1 LPNSLQTASGTALR
15 PWFRGF
21 TSWALVVC
29 AALVGTLAAQDAQGT
44 VDKTDELVGKI
55 QADGDRVEEQ
65 VVLDLAALRTERALD
80 ALIEAYGSFQ
90 TTYMKREVVRSLR
103 LFDGVAGCEQKA
115 MQRLTDEATSG
126 AEPELRDAA
135 VAALGSCSIG
145 GKHWLEL
152 IVKSTADDSVRER
165 AFDAFIG
172 LSTDADHEWYRQ
184 IWKPKQDEAEKGK
197 PKAKKPKKPKKGEK
211 DDAAEE
217 EAPRAGKI
225 LESMRVSAFRVIAP
239 KLTVD
244 ELVDSATNE
253 RSHLIRKSALEE
265 LAQRKDK
272 KTLDVAWSVVKQDGE
287 RPENR
292 VAAAQIVAS
301 IEGTKAAPDFA
312 KRAVR
317 LDAPVELRRGLAQIL
332 ADFNDP
338 EVNKLLIK
346 ELGRGKVTEKL
357 FQMYAVRSLQD
368 ERVDKALLKMLL
380 DKEPAVVVGAAR
392 ILGER
397 RYTGAGPALMELFQ
411 TSTDRDV
418 RRVAID
424 SAALVRVGDPAWVD
438 QLIAFTKSDDPELR
452 NLALTQLGAT
462 SDRTHLE
469 ALVVALDD
477 PNWSTRLAALEALEA
492 MRTIEG
498 VTAMVARMPKEDGR
512 MLSEFA
518 QALWRLTGQS
528 FQEDAKAWQAW
539 WAASKDS
546 FELISAADLATVRSG
561 EEEYRLRQ
569 TTRVKNA
576 FFGIK
581 IISRRV
587 LFILDVSGSMEEKLN
602 DDYKGR
608 KGWSRMEVARD
619 EMKKC
624 LENLDSGAFFNV
636 MVFSSGVE
644 KWTDGALVAC
654 DDVHRAQALA
664 YVDKL
669 LAFGGTNLYDSLK
682 EAFADPEIDTIFL
695 MSDGEPS
702 QGEVVEPLII
712 REHVAHWN
720 ENRRVVINT
729 VAVGGALSILEW
741 LAEDSGGTHVKF
753 E

>member
-1 LPNSLQTASGTALR
+1 
-15 PWFRGF
+15 
-21 TSWALVVC
+21 
-29 AALVGTLAAQDAQGT
+29 
-44 VDKTDELVGKI
+44 
-55 QADGDRVEEQ
+55 
-65 VVLDLAALRTERALD
+65 
-80 ALIEAYGSFQ
+80 
-90 TTYMKREVVRSLR
+90 
-103 LFDGVAGCEQKA
+103 
-115 MQRLTDEATSG
+115 
-126 AEPELRDAA
+126 
-135 VAALGSCSIG
+135 
-145 GKHWLEL
+145 
-152 IVKSTADDSVRER
+152 
-165 AFDAFIG
+165 
-172 LSTDADHEWYRQ
+172 
-184 IWKPKQDEAEKGK
+184 
-197 PKAKKPKKPKKGEK
+197 
-211 DDAAEE
+211 
-217 EAPRAGKI
+217 
-225 LESMRVSAFRVIAP
+225 VSAFRVIAP

-272 KTLDVAWSVVKQDGE
+272 KTLDVAWSVVKKDNE

-292 VAAAQIVAS
+292 VVAAQIVAS
-301 IEGTKAAPDFA
+301 IEGTKSAPEFA

-380 DKEPAVVVGAAR
+380 DKEPAVVVGAAK

-397 RYTGAGPALMELFQ
+397 RYAGAGPALMELFQ

-424 SAALVRVGDPAWVD
+424 SAARVRIGDPAWVD

-452 NLALTQLGAT
+452 NLALTQLGST

-477 PNWSTRLAALEALEA
+477 PNWSTRLAALEALEK

-528 FQEDAKAWQAW
+528 FQEDAKAWETW
-539 WAASKDS
+539 WAASKDTFQLLS
-546 FELISAADLATVRSG
+546 DADLVTVRSG

-569 TTRVKNA
+569 TTRVKSD

-602 DDYKGR
+602 DNYKGR

-624 LENLDSGAFFNV
+624 LENLDSSAFFNV
-636 MVFSSGVE
+636 MIFSSGVE

-654 DDVHRAQALA
+654 DDVHRAQALVF
-664 YVDKL
+664 VDKL

-682 EAFADPEIDTIFL
+682 EAFTDPEIDTIFL

-702 QGEVVEPLII
+702 QGEVVEPVII
-712 REHVAHWN
+712 REHVAGWN